1 MMSIVKPLAI
11 RALTL
16 FGVLIAVLVLLVVSL
31 GATGLMTLLDFG
43 ARSARVDQA
52 RAAYEQTVAEYRQTV
67 LVAFQQTEDQ
77 LSAVRVLEQ
86 VEEQRA
92 AATEAATQAEQ
103 ITLNQYVA
111 GVVSYSDVILVQA
124 TALSARQASI
134 AATLNRQMAAIAE
147 RVIQLGEADN
157 GLDPRSLGTAV
168 H

>member
-1 MMSIVKPLAI
+1 
-11 RALTL
+11 
-16 FGVLIAVLVLLVVSL
+16 
-31 GATGLMTLLDFG
+31 MTLLDFG

-134 AATLNRQMAAIAE
+134 AATLNRQMAAIALIQAIGGYWDGDVDGNVNGDRNGDAEAGVE
-147 RVIQLGEADN
+147 RSSQSVRAASTLS
-157 GLDPRSLGTAV
+157 RR
-168 H
+168 